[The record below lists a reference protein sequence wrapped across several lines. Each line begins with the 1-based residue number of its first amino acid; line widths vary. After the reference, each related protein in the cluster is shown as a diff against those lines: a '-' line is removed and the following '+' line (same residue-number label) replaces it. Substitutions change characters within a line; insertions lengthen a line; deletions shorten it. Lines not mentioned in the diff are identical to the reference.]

1 MYIKKIEI
9 KNIRSINNFEMEF
22 DDDAAGWHV
31 VIGDNGSGKSSVVRS
46 VAAVLIGPDQ
56 ILAVLPVW
64 DEWLRTGVTEG
75 QIHLELIRDSV
86 LDNMSQ
92 SPPPKK
98 RIVNEYT
105 LKRNGKVTLSTNAN
119 QKSLNPNNYN
129 WGDRGGWF
137 SVAYGPYRRFTG
149 GDAKWNKVYYSAEK
163 AGAHLSVFGEDIA
176 LTEALDWLKELDRKR
191 LKQREDTQANQVN
204 EPGSNYITLSDKLF
218 NDLKNFINQSGLLP
232 HGALFDKIDIDGEVV
247 FVDGNGNTIKVI
259 QMSDGYRSILSLTF
273 ELIRQLVRVY
283 GQERVFKNTTNSRG
297 TDLAYNPIVIDLP
310 GVVLIDEIDAHLH
323 PTWQTRI
330 GQWFTK
336 YFPCIQF
343 IVTTHSPL
351 ICRACDKGTIWR
363 LASPGSDGTSG
374 KISNNDK
381 NILINGNVLD
391 AYGTAIFGE
400 NVTISLEAVQRKEE
414 LVKLKKKKRANSINE
429 VEEKQLTLLKEM
441 FPEDDT
447 INL

>member
-9 KNIRSINNFEMEF
+9 TNIRSIEKFEMQF
-22 DDDAAGWHV
+22 DDYAAGWHV

-46 VAAVLIGPDQ
+46 ISAVLIGPDQ
-56 ILAVLPVW
+56 IPAVLPIW
-64 DEWLRTGVTEG
+64 DEWLRIDVMEG
-75 QIHLELIRDSV
+75 RIHVELNRDSDF
-86 LDNMSQ
+86 DNMSQ
-92 SPPPKK
+92 TRPPKN
-98 RIVNEYT
+98 RPIVNEYI

-119 QKSLNPNNYN
+119 QKALNPNNFN

-191 LKQREDTQANQVN
+191 LKQREDIQINQMEDQEQPYN
-204 EPGSNYITLSDKLF
+204 SSSDKIYNYIK
-218 NDLKNFINQSGLLP
+218 KFINQSGLLP
-232 HGALFDKIDIDGEVV
+232 HGALFDRIDIDGEVV
-247 FVDGNGNTIKVI
+247 FVDGNGNPIKVI

-283 GQERVFKNTTNSRG
+283 GYRWVFKNVADSDGNEIV
-297 TDLAYNPIVIDLP
+297 PIIIDLP

-323 PTWQTRI
+323 PSWQTRI

-336 YFPCIQF
+336 YFPNIQF

-351 ICRACDKGTIWR
+351 ICRACDKGSIWR

-374 KISNNDK
+374 KISDKDK

-400 NVTISLEAVQRKEE
+400 NVTISVEAVQRKEE
-414 LVKLKKKKRANSINE
+414 LVRLKRKKRTSSLSND
-429 VEEKQLTLLKEM
+429 EEKELIQLKVM

>member
-1 MYIKKIEI
+1 MYIKRIKI
-9 KNIRSINNFEMEF
+9 NHIRSIEDYEMEF
-22 DDDAAGWHV
+22 DDNAAGWHV
-31 VIGDNGSGKSSVVRS
+31 VIGDNGSGKSTVVRAIS
-46 VAAVLIGPDQ
+46 AVLIGPDQ
-56 ILAVLPVW
+56 MPAVLPVW
-64 DEWLRTGVTEG
+64 DEWLRTGETEG
-75 QIHLELIRDSV
+75 RIYLELKRDHGV
-86 LDNMSQ
+86 DNMSQ
-92 SPPPKK
+92 ARPPKNK
-98 RIVNEYT
+98 PIVNEYV
-105 LKRNGKVTLSTNAN
+105 LRRNGKVSLSTNAN
-119 QKSLNPNNYN
+119 QKSLNPNNFN

-191 LKQREDTQANQVN
+191 LKQREDVQINHVSDQ
-204 EPGSNYITLSDKLF
+204 ELPYIFSSDKIY
-218 NDLKNFINQSGLLP
+218 NNIKKFINQGGLLP
-232 HGALFDKIDIDGEVV
+232 HGAHFDKIDIDGEVV
-247 FVDGNGNTIKVI
+247 FVDGNGNPIKVI

-283 GQERVFKNTTNSRG
+283 GQDWVFKNEPDSYEKENV
-297 TDLAYNPIVIDLP
+297 PMVIDLP

-323 PTWQTRI
+323 PSWQTRI

-336 YFPCIQF
+336 YFPNIQF

-363 LASPGSDGTSG
+363 LASPGSDSPSG
-374 KISNNDK
+374 KISDSDK

-400 NVTISLEAVQRKEE
+400 NVTISVEAVQRKEE
-414 LVKLKKKKRANSINE
+414 LIRLKRKKRTTSLSKA
-429 VEEKQLTLLKEM
+429 EETELIQLKVM